1 MSHEIQ
7 KITIA
12 PNESIYRHDTHYD
25 TGHTEFYLEKNSY
38 FIFIHEWYLKEASNS
53 TATVHFF
60 LQPGS
65 SLNYVPVI
73 KGGKTVTL
81 NITVTLFGN
90 CHAQVTGAYALQ
102 ADQNYFITTRQHH
115 IGKQATS
122 TLKIN
127 GTAADKSIIHYEGTI
142 AIEYEASGTNAS
154 QENKT
159 ILLSDDAKAIS
170 IPALEVKTNEVQC
183 AHGSAIGPLSSQN
196 LWYAQSRGISIEKA
210 RYLLLAGFF
219 GNTLELSNQG
229 LKTDLI
235 HQMILPLKD
244 TDEE

>member
-1 MSHEIQ
+1 MSNEIQ

-12 PNESIYRHDTHYD
+12 PNESVYRHDTH
-25 TGHTEFYLEKNSY
+25 TTIEHTEYYLEQNSSLV
-38 FIFIHEWYLKEASNS
+38 FIHEWYLEETINFNN
-53 TATVHFF
+53 TMHFF

-65 SLNYVPVI
+65 SLKYVPVI

-90 CHAQVTGAYALQ
+90 SHAHVTGAYALKAQ
-102 ADQNYFITTRQHH
+102 QHYFINTRQEHR
-115 IGKQATS
+115 GKKATS
-122 TLKIN
+122 ILKIN
-127 GTAADKSIIHYEGTI
+127 GTAADQSVMHYQGTI
-142 AIEYEASGTNAS
+142 AIEHEASDTNAS

-159 ILLSDDAKAIS
+159 ILLSDEAKAIS

-183 AHGSAIGPLSSQN
+183 AHGSAIGPLSSQS

-219 GNTLELSNQG
+219 GNTLEVSDHD

-244 TDEE
+244 V